1 MKKVQKNTG
10 LISTIITILVIVLIF
25 SLFLMPIWVHASSK
39 YKTMNLENSLK
50 DEGIE
55 YDLKDYKETDNQV
68 VIYLFRGK
76 GCTVCRNFLT
86 FLNSIVP
93 EYGKYFKLV
102 SYETWNNADNKELL
116 NKVADFTGVANEGVP
131 YIVIGDQV
139 FGGYYSGYDE
149 NIKKAIKDEYNKKK
163 KYDVL
168 EEMNK
173 DTEADNISNSSSIWW
188 SLLFTS
194 LSTIIIIG
202 YIYLSNKKIMTKLS
216 KLETKKK

>member
-1 MKKVQKNTG
+1 MEKSKKSNRLLSV
-10 LISTIITILVIVLIF
+10 IVTIIVLLGIF
-25 SLFLMPIWVHASSK
+25 CLFLMPMWVDAASK

-55 YDLKDYKETDNQV
+55 YDLKDYKETDDQIT
-68 VIYLFRGK
+68 IYLFRGK
-76 GCTVCRNFLT
+76 GCTVCMKFLT

-139 FGGYYSGYDE
+139 FGGYYAGYDE
-149 NIKKAIKDEYNKKK
+149 DIKKAIKDEYNKKTR
-163 KYDVL
+163 YDVL
-168 EEMNK
+168 EEMSK
-173 DTEADNISNSSSIWW
+173 GTKEVTSNSSSIWW

-194 LSTIIIIG
+194 VSTVIIIS
-202 YIYLSNKKIMTKLS
+202 YIYFSNKKIMAKLV

>member
-1 MKKVQKNTG
+1 MEKVKKYNGV
-10 LISTIITILVIVLIF
+10 IPTIITIIILMSVF
-25 SLFLMPIWVHASSK
+25 CLFMMPNMVEADSK

-55 YDLKDYKETDNQV
+55 YDLKDYKETDDQV
-68 VIYLFRGK
+68 TIYLFRGK
-76 GCTVCRNFLT
+76 GCTVCKKFLT

-102 SYETWNNADNKELL
+102 SYETWNNPDNKELL

-149 NIKKAIKDEYNKKK
+149 DIKKAIKDEYNKKT

-173 DTEADNISNSSSIWW
+173 DTKNNTSNSSIWW
-188 SLLFTS
+188 SLLFTF

-202 YIYLSNKKIMTKLS
+202 YIYLSNKKIMVELA

>member
-1 MKKVQKNTG
+1 MEKVKKYNGVIPTS
-10 LISTIITILVIVLIF
+10 ITIIILMSVF
-25 SLFLMPIWVHASSK
+25 CLFMMPNMVEADSK

-55 YDLKDYKETDNQV
+55 YDLKDYKETDDQV
-68 VIYLFRGK
+68 TIYLFRGK
-76 GCTVCRNFLT
+76 RCTVCKKFLT

-102 SYETWNNADNKELL
+102 SYETWNNPDNKELL

-149 NIKKAIKDEYNKKK
+149 DIKKAIKDEYNKKT

-173 DTEADNISNSSSIWW
+173 DTKNNTSNSSIWW
-188 SLLFTS
+188 SLLFTF

-202 YIYLSNKKIMTKLS
+202 YIYLSNKKIMVELA